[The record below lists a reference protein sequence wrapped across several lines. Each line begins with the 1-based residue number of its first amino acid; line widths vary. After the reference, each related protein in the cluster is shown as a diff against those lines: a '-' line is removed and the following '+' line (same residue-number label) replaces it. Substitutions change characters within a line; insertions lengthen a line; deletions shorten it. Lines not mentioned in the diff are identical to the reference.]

1 MDEVKT
7 AYEDTPNS
15 GNAYYSS
22 NTTNTAG
29 KTATAAFRSFPNN
42 FLYSGYFD
50 TSSALS
56 RGSLGLYWSSTAYS
70 YGSSYRLYLAS
81 SLVYP
86 GTDRRNKHYGLS
98 IRCTASAGS

>member
-29 KTATAAFRSFPNN
+29 KTATAAISSFPNN
-42 FLYSGYFD
+42 FLYSGYLR
-50 TSSALS
+50 TSSARY
-56 RGSLGLYWSSTAYS
+56 RGSHGCYWSSTAFDNY
-70 YGSSYRLYLAS
+70 SSYHLLLYS
-81 SLVYP
+81 SNMYP
-86 GTDRRNKHYGLS
+86 GTRYFSKYYGYS
-98 IRCTASAGS
+98 IRCAAGT